1 MPATVA
7 RVARAAAPTSSSSG
21 PAYVA
26 TVSFVA
32 SRAVPFGGFFVA
44 LPGGVA
50 LARVAQRRGLRHGFG
65 ASLATLIETIALMG
79 PARFGVPFTQALS
92 APVLGRME
100 SRSIAVLWQIVACS
114 AIRLFQNGLGT
125 LFFIFIIA
133 GGLDAYAGSA
143 RNVADLVGL
152 QVGAA
157 DALLLT
163 FAGILTW
170 TIFASTVQV
179 TVYRRGLLRWERSPA
194 GEAVEP
200 DELSGHRGRF
210 DPRAV
215 AVAAAIGFGLLLAS
229 TEWPLLAG
237 VAAALALAWALSRPD
252 NSTVATGLGLAALLA
267 FGALVF
273 ALVGGLGIE
282 VALRRALR
290 AALLVSVATWL
301 RAAAGASGLRE
312 VGRRMLARVRFVPGV
327 PEAARTLEE
336 IGSEGRLLAAG
347 RSLVDRLSGV
357 PRRPAPFLDAVL
369 TWVNRESASFRPA
382 VVASLPVLAVRL
394 ADVALVTL
402 AAAPAAALFL

>member
-1 MPATVA
+1 M
-7 RVARAAAPTSSSSG
+7 ARAAAPPSSSSG

-44 LPGGVA
+44 LPGGMA
-50 LARVAQRRGLRHGFG
+50 LARVAQLRGLRQGYG
-65 ASLATLIETIALMG
+65 ASLATLIETVALMG

-100 SRSIAVLWQIVACS
+100 GRSAAPVWQLLVCV
-114 AIRLFQNGLGT
+114 AIRLFQNGLGAV
-125 LFFIFIIA
+125 FFIFVIA

-143 RNVADLVGL
+143 ENVAELVGL
-152 QVGAA
+152 QVGQA
-157 DALLLT
+157 DTLLLT
-163 FAGILTW
+163 FGGILAW
-170 TIFASTVQV
+170 SLFASTVQV
-179 TVYRRGLLRWERSPA
+179 TVYRRGLSRWTTGDHPHAE
-194 GEAVEP
+194 EP
-200 DELSGHRGRF
+200 EDLSAHRGRF

-229 TEWPLLAG
+229 TEWALLG
-237 VAAALALAWALSRPD
+237 SVAAALVIAWALSQPD
-252 NSTVATGLGLAALLA
+252 NSTVPTGLALAAILSV
-267 FGALVF
+267 GALTF

-312 VGRRMLARVRFVPGV
+312 VGRRTLGRLRFIPAV
-327 PEAARTLEE
+327 PEAAATLDQ

-347 RSLVDRLSGV
+347 RSLVDRLADV

-369 TWVNRESASFRPA
+369 TWVNREAGSFRPA
-382 VVASLPVLAVRL
+382 RPARVAGMRLGVVDA
-394 ADVALVTL
+394 ALVLL

>member
-1 MPATVA
+1 M
-7 RVARAAAPTSSSSG
+7 ARAAAPTSSSSG

-44 LPGGVA
+44 LPGGMA
-50 LARVAQRRGLRHGFG
+50 LARVAQLRGLRQGFG
-65 ASLATLIETIALMG
+65 ASLATLIETVALMG

-100 SRSIAVLWQIVACS
+100 ARSAPAVWQVVVCV
-114 AIRLFQNGLGT
+114 AIRAFQNGLGA
-125 LFFIFIIA
+125 LFFIYVIA

-143 RNVADLVGL
+143 ENVAELVGL
-152 QVGAA
+152 RLGEA
-157 DALLLT
+157 DTLLVT
-163 FAGILTW
+163 FAGILAW
-170 TIFASTVQV
+170 SLFASTVQV
-179 TVYRRGLLRWERSPA
+179 TVYRRGLTRWTTGDHPHAE
-194 GEAVEP
+194 EP
-200 DELSGHRGRF
+200 EDLSAHRGRF

-229 TEWPLLAG
+229 TEWALLG
-237 VAAALALAWALSRPD
+237 SVAAALAIAWALSQPD
-252 NSTVATGLGLAALLA
+252 NSTVPTGLALAAILA
-267 FGALVF
+267 LGALTF

-312 VGRRMLARVRFVPGV
+312 VGRRALGHLRVVPGV
-327 PEAARTLEE
+327 PEAAVTLDQ

-347 RSLVDRLSGV
+347 RSLVTRLADV
-357 PRRPAPFLDAVL
+357 PRRPKPFLDAVL
-369 TWVNRESASFRPA
+369 TWVNREAGSFRPA
-382 VVASLPVLAVRL
+382 RPARVAGLRL
-394 ADVALVTL
+394 GIVDVALVLL
-402 AAAPAAALFL
+402 AAAPAAALFV

>member
-1 MPATVA
+1 MRPVVKTAG
-7 RVARAAAPTSSSSG
+7 PTSAAG

-50 LARVAQRRGLRHGFG
+50 LARVAQLRGLRHGFG
-65 ASLATLIETIALMG
+65 ASLATLIETVALMG

-100 SRSIAVLWQIVACS
+100 GRSAPPLLQILACL
-114 AIRLFQNGLGT
+114 AIRLFQNGLGA
-125 LFFIFIIA
+125 LFFIFVIA

-143 RNVADLVGL
+143 ENVADLAGL
-152 QVGAA
+152 SLGQA
-157 DALLLT
+157 DTLLLT
-163 FAGILTW
+163 FAGILAW
-170 TIFASTVQV
+170 SVFASTVQV
-179 TVYRRGLLRWERSPA
+179 TVYRRGLTRWHA
-194 GEAVEP
+194 TEASTVEEP
-200 DELSGHRGRF
+200 EDLSAHRGRF

-215 AVAAAIGFGLLLAS
+215 ALAAAIGFGLLLAS
-229 TEWPLLAG
+229 TEWALLAS
-237 VAAALALAWALSRPD
+237 VAAVLAVAWALSKPD
-252 NSTVATGLGLAALLA
+252 NSTVPTGLALAAILSL
-267 FGALVF
+267 GALTF

-290 AALLVSVATWL
+290 AALLIAVATWL

-312 VGRRMLARVRFVPGV
+312 VGRRALSHARAVPGV
-327 PEAARTLEE
+327 PEAARTLDE

-347 RSLVDRLSGV
+347 RSLVQRLSGV

-369 TWVNRESASFRPA
+369 TWVNREASAFRPA
-382 VVASLPVLAVRL
+382 RPAQLPDLRL
-394 ADVALVTL
+394 RAMDVALVL
-402 AAAPAAALFL
+402 AAAAPAAALFL

>member
-1 MPATVA
+1 M
-7 RVARAAAPTSSSSG
+7 
-21 PAYVA
+21 A

-32 SRAVPFGGFFVA
+32 SRAVPFGGFLVA

-50 LARVAQRRGLRHGFG
+50 LARVAQRHGLRQGFG
-65 ASLATLIETIALMG
+65 ASLATLIETVALMG

-114 AIRLFQNGLGT
+114 AIRLFQNGMGT

-133 GGLDAYAGSA
+133 GGLDAFAGSA

-152 QVGAA
+152 QVGDA

-163 FAGILTW
+163 FAGILAW

-179 TVYRRGLLRWERSPA
+179 TVYRRGLLRWERSSA
-194 GEAVEP
+194 GEAAEP
-200 DELSGHRGRF
+200 EELSGHRGRF
-210 DPRAV
+210 DPRMV
-215 AVAAAIGFGLLLAS
+215 AVAAAISFGLLLAS

-237 VAAALALAWALSRPD
+237 VAAALSLAWALSRPD
-252 NSTVATGLGLAALLA
+252 NSTVPTGLGLAALLA

-290 AALLVSVATWL
+290 AALLVLVATWL

-312 VGRRMLARVRFVPGV
+312 VSRRVLARVRFVPGV
-327 PEAARTLEE
+327 PEAARTLDE
-336 IGSEGRLLAAG
+336 IGSEGRLLDAG
-347 RSLVDRLSGV
+347 RSLVDRLSGIR
-357 PRRPAPFLDAVL
+357 RRPAPFLDAVL
-369 TWVNRESASFRPA
+369 TWVNSEAGSFRPA
-382 VVASLPVLAVRL
+382 LPAPVPRLRIRAADIALVVLA
-394 ADVALVTL
+394 T
-402 AAAPAAALFL
+402 APAAALLL

>member
-1 MPATVA
+1 LIS
-7 RVARAAAPTSSSSG
+7 AAG

-50 LARVAQRRGLRHGFG
+50 LARVAQLRGLRHGFG
-65 ASLATLIETIALMG
+65 ASLATLIETVALMG

-100 SRSIAVLWQIVACS
+100 GRSAAPAWQVLACL
-114 AIRLFQNGLGT
+114 AIRLFQNGLGA
-125 LFFIFIIA
+125 LFFIFVIA

-143 RNVADLVGL
+143 GNIADLVGL
-152 QVGAA
+152 ELGEA
-157 DALLLT
+157 DTLLLT
-163 FAGILTW
+163 LVGILAW
-170 TIFASTVQV
+170 SVFASTVQV
-179 TVYRRGLLRWERSPA
+179 TVYRRGLKGWHAEERS
-194 GEAVEP
+194 GTEEP
-200 DELSGHRGRF
+200 EDLSAHRGRF

-215 AVAAAIGFGLLLAS
+215 AVAAAIGFVLLLAS
-229 TEWPLLAG
+229 TEWALLAS
-237 VAAALALAWALSRPD
+237 VATVLAVAWALSEPD
-252 NSTVATGLGLAALLA
+252 NSTVPTGLALAAILA
-267 FGALVF
+267 LGALTF

-312 VGRRMLARVRFVPGV
+312 VGRRGLARARVVPGV
-327 PEAARTLEE
+327 PEAARTLDE

-347 RSLVDRLSGV
+347 RSLVDRLAGV

-369 TWVNRESASFRPA
+369 TWVNRESGGFRPA
-382 VVASLPVLAVRL
+382 RPAPVAGMRLRAADVVLVLA
-394 ADVALVTL
+394 
-402 AAAPAAALFL
+402 AAAPAAALLL

>member
-1 MPATVA
+1 VAT
-7 RVARAAAPTSSSSG
+7 AAVPTSSSSG

-65 ASLATLIETIALMG
+65 ASFATLIETIALMG

-100 SRSIAVLWQIVACS
+100 SRSIAAPWQVLACS
-114 AIRLFQNGLGT
+114 AIRLFQNGLGS

-152 QVGAA
+152 QVGPA

-163 FAGILTW
+163 FAGLLVW

-194 GEAVEP
+194 GEAAEP
-200 DELSGHRGRF
+200 EELSGHRGRF

-237 VAAALALAWALSRPD
+237 VAAALAVAWALSRPD
-252 NSTVATGLGLAALLA
+252 NSTVPTGLGLAALLA

-312 VGRRMLARVRFVPGV
+312 VGRRVLARLRFVPGV
-327 PEAARTLEE
+327 PEAARTLDE

-369 TWVNRESASFRPA
+369 TWVNRESSSFRPA
-382 VVASLPVLAVRL
+382 LPAPVPSLRIRAIDL
-394 ADVALVTL
+394 ALVLL
-402 AAAPAAALFL
+402 ATAPAAALFA

>member
-1 MPATVA
+1 M
-7 RVARAAAPTSSSSG
+7 
-21 PAYVA
+21 A

-32 SRAVPFGGFFVA
+32 SRAVPFGGFLVA

-50 LARVAQRRGLRHGFG
+50 LARVAQRRGLRQGFG
-65 ASLATLIETIALMG
+65 ASLATLIETVALMG

-100 SRSIAVLWQIVACS
+100 SRSVAVLWQIVACS
-114 AIRLFQNGLGT
+114 AIRLFQNGLGAV
-125 LFFIFIIA
+125 FFIFIIA

-152 QVGAA
+152 QVGPA

-163 FAGILTW
+163 FGGLLAW
-170 TIFASTVQV
+170 TVFASTVQV
-179 TVYRRGLLRWERSPA
+179 MVYRRGLLRWERSPA
-194 GEAVEP
+194 GEAGEP
-200 DELSGHRGRF
+200 EELSGHRGRF
-210 DPRAV
+210 DPRSV
-215 AVAAAIGFGLLLAS
+215 AVAAVIGFGLLLAS
-229 TEWPLLAG
+229 TEWLLLAG
-237 VAAALALAWALSRPD
+237 VAVALAVAWALSRPD
-252 NSTVATGLGLAALLA
+252 NSAVPTGLGLAALLA
-267 FGALVF
+267 FGALMF

-312 VGRRMLARVRFVPGV
+312 VGRRVLARVRFVPGV
-327 PEAARTLEE
+327 PEAARTLDE

-357 PRRPAPFLDAVL
+357 RKRPAPFLDAVL
-369 TWVNRESASFRPA
+369 TWVNREAGSFRPA
-382 VVASLPVLAVRL
+382 LSAPVPRL
-394 ADVALVTL
+394 RVGPADLALVL
-402 AAAPAAALFL
+402 MAAAPAAALL